1 LYPQNTNTMIT
12 QIAIQ
17 EKVRNYQ
24 GQSRFILNL
33 KQSLQKY
40 GGLTPKQ
47 LQAAE
52 KTLSGETKVVDL
64 ENLPEDMKSILNYG
78 GDSTFL
84 KDIRE
89 KLKKYGTLTDN
100 QKFAALNAIRKE
112 EDAKKAFVVNWA
124 TPGQTIQVGRKI
136 GQQLKETYG
145 LEFNPTV
152 LDITE
157 IIEVRPKAIKFK
169 AKMTSKRGNVCTICN
184 KTLTDEFSMLT
195 NMGKICASRMK
206 VEYITDSSQ
215 VEAFRERYL
224 KRIDEIGEM
233 EIWAPKAS
241 IKEWQGG
248 KSHIHKQAVESL
260 S

>member
-1 LYPQNTNTMIT
+1 MTT
-12 QIAIQ
+12 QIALQ
-17 EKVRNYQ
+17 QKVRNYQ
-24 GQSRFILNL
+24 GQNRFILNL
-33 KQSLQKY
+33 KQSLQKF

-52 KTLSGETKVVDL
+52 KTLSGETIVVDL
-64 ENLPEDMKSILNYG
+64 ENIPEELKSILKYEG
-78 GDSTFL
+78 ASTFVS
-84 KDIRE
+84 DIRE
-89 KLKKYGTLTDN
+89 KLKKYGTITDK
-100 QKFAALNAIRKE
+100 QKSAALNAIRKE
-112 EDAKKAFVVNWA
+112 EEDKKAFVVHWA

-136 GQQLKETYG
+136 GQQLKEKYG

-157 IIEVRPKAIKFK
+157 IIEVRPRAIKFK

-206 VEYITDSSQ
+206 VEYITDASQ

-233 EIWAPKAS
+233 EIWAPKSS